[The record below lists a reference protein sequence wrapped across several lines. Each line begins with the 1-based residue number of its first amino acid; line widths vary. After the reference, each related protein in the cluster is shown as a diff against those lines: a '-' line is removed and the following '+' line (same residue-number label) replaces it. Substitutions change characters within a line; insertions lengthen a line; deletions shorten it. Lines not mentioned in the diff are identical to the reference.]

1 MTAYAS
7 SQRRIRMIL
16 MVMAVLGV
24 AMFVQLIRVQFGPYA
39 PAFAARESFALER
52 KDELDA
58 SRGVIYDRDGRIL
71 ASNVPMYYLEVEVRQ
86 LTPESKKQI
95 AAVLS
100 RALVLPYEDIFR
112 QLVRDWLHEGQVRIR
127 LTREIQDGQ
136 PWPITVDQVA
146 ADMLNG
152 FLADPEAPDLSGL
165 ALVPAPSR
173 TYPSGELA
181 GHVVGF
187 VNQKGEGYFGV
198 EGFYD
203 DWLVGDPVIVEHGTI
218 PLDARPQPDAPTGVN
233 LVLTIDLDIQQMV
246 DAILREAME
255 SSGAESA
262 YAIVMDPRN
271 GELLA
276 MVALPALD
284 PVNYEEWLPEEE
296 KVGWEWV
303 LAEPAVDSEEE
314 AAPQEEAE
322 SESSAN
328 ADAESEETQE
338 EPVINPLVSGVYE
351 PGSTF
356 KVLTMSAALDAERV
370 TPEDIF
376 VDKGVIEVGGH
387 PIKNWDGTA
396 WGPRTMTECMQHSL
410 NVCLAYVASQKLEAP
425 LFYQYLKAFG
435 IGQLTGVDLEG
446 EVAGNLRTPRH
457 PDWTESDLGTNAFGQ
472 GVSVTPI
479 QLIAAI
485 AAVPNGGVM
494 MQPHIVR
501 AVAGP
506 ETVYWPQPTVLGSPI
521 SPEAAAKMNEMLL
534 VSAEGEGRRAALPGY
549 TLAGKTGTAQIPG
562 DNGYDPDLTIASYIG
577 WGPVEAPRFIV
588 LIRFDKPRSS
598 PWGSV
603 VAAPVF
609 HDIVERL
616 VVMMGIPPSSI
627 VQESG

>member
-1 MTAYAS
+1 MTLYAS
-7 SQRRIRMIL
+7 SKRRIRMIL
-16 MVMAVLGV
+16 IFMAVLGT

-95 AAVLS
+95 AVVLS
-100 RALVLPYEDIFR
+100 RSLVLPYEDIFQ
-112 QLVRDWLHEGQVRIR
+112 QLVRDWLNEGQVRIR
-127 LTREIQDGQ
+127 LTREIQGGQ
-136 PWPITVDQVA
+136 PWPITIDQPV

-152 FLADPEAPDLSGL
+152 FLGDQEAPDLSGL

-187 VNQKGEGYFGV
+187 VNQKGKGYFGV

-203 DWLVGDPVIVEHGTI
+203 EWLVGDPVVVEHGSI
-218 PLDARPQPDAPTGVN
+218 PLDARPEPDAPTGVN
-233 LVLTIDLDIQQMV
+233 LVLTIDLDVQQMV

-255 SSGAESA
+255 SNGAESA

-276 MVALPALD
+276 MVSRPALD
-284 PVNYEEWLPEEE
+284 PANYEEWLPDEE

-303 LAEPAVDSEEE
+303 LAEPSVEVEADAQSETDSEASPDSEDE
-314 AAPQEEAE
+314 AAAPR
-322 SESSAN
+322 
-328 ADAESEETQE
+328 E
-338 EPVINPLVSGVYE
+338 EPIIDPLVAGVYE

-356 KVLTMSAALDAERV
+356 KVLTMSAALDAGLV
-370 TPEDIF
+370 TPDDVF
-376 VDKGVIEVGGH
+376 VDTGVIEVGGH
-387 PIKNWDGTA
+387 TIKNWDGTA

-410 NVCLAYVASQKLEAP
+410 NVCLAYVAAEKLEAP

-472 GVSVTPI
+472 GVSVTPM

-485 AAVPNGGVM
+485 AAVPNRGVM

-506 ETVYWPQPTVLGSPI
+506 EDVYWPQATVLGSPI
-521 SPEAAAKMNEMLL
+521 SAETAEKITAMLI
-534 VSAEGEGRRAALPGY
+534 VSSEGEGRRAAVPGY
-549 TLAGKTGTAQIPG
+549 ILAGKTGTAQIPG
-562 DNGYDPDLTIASYIG
+562 DQGYDPDLTIASYIG
-577 WGPVEAPRFIV
+577 WGPVEAPRFII
-588 LIRFDKPRSS
+588 LIRFDKPQSS

-609 HDIVERL
+609 REIVERL
-616 VVMMGIPPSSI
+616 VVMLGIPPSS
-627 VQESG
+627 VYQESG